1 MTSSALCRALPRN
14 FFALMLMPLLAC
26 LVFSAQ
32 AARAQDHVVS
42 SQALQQQIQTN
53 TATRQQNI
61 ETLTNVLATPVAQR
75 VMKDNH
81 FDPVKVR
88 SAIPTLSD
96 AELANLAQR
105 ANDGQQKFSAGL
117 LGLGM
122 WIVILIAIIV
132 IIVVVAVH

>member
-61 ETLTNVLATPVAQR
+61 ETLTNVLSTPVAQR

-122 WIVILIAIIV
+122 WIVILIAVIV

>member
-1 MTSSALCRALPRN
+1 MTHSAPCRAHSHRFL
-14 FFALMLMPLLAC
+14 ALMLLPLLAC
-26 LVFSAQ
+26 VAFSVP

-61 ETLTNVLATPVAQR
+61 DTLTKFLSTPTADHAMR
-75 VMKDNH
+75 DHH

-88 SAIPTLSD
+88 TAIPTLSD
-96 AELANLAQR
+96 QELANLASR
-105 ANDGQQKFSAGL
+105 ANDAQQKFSAGL

-122 WIVILIAIIV
+122 LLIILIAIVV

>member
-1 MTSSALCRALPRN
+1 MTPSALCRVLSRN
-14 FFALMLMPLLAC
+14 FFVLMLTPLLAC
-26 LVFSAQ
+26 LALSAP

-61 ETLTNVLATPVAQR
+61 DTLTKFLSTPVAER
-75 VMKDNH
+75 AMKDHH

-88 SAIPTLSD
+88 TAIPTLSD
-96 AELANLAQR
+96 QELANLATR
-105 ANDGQQKFSAGL
+105 ASDAQQKFSAGL

-122 WIVILIAIIV
+122 LLVILIAIVV